1 MTERVFVLLV
11 VVGAGLAA
19 LIAIDCLLSLFFDDQ
34 MRRRRSPSA
43 TPGRSPVNGTAR
55 GEPRGPSSKRNEPWG
70 GR

>member
-11 VVGAGLAA
+11 VVGAGLAI
-19 LIAIDCLLSLFFDDQ
+19 LLAIDALLAVFFDAD

-55 GEPRGPSSKRNEPWG
+55 GGPRGPSSKRNEPWG